1 MIKHPEPYMLT
12 AGNRIYCRRCAASS
26 GRTKEQ
32 CKRPALKNK
41 KVCKHHGGMSTGPK
55 TEEGKKRLRT
65 LNLKH
70 GLYIASVRDATRKAS
85 IKLCYLEDIAYHL
98 GMIKVRTQGRKPTGY
113 FRFNLNNK
121 DELEMALVASRLSS

>member
-1 MIKHPEPYMLT
+1 MLT

-70 GLYIASVRDATRKAS
+70 GLYIASVRDETRMAS
-85 IKLCYLEDIAYHL
+85 IKLNYLEDIALHI
-98 GMIKVRTQGRKPTGY
+98 GMIDVRTRGRKPTGY

-121 DELEMALVASRLSS
+121 DELEMALLASRFGS

>member
-1 MIKHPEPYMLT
+1 
-12 AGNRIYCRRCAASS
+12 
-26 GRTKEQ
+26 
-32 CKRPALKNK
+32 
-41 KVCKHHGGMSTGPK
+41 MSTGPK

-98 GMIKVRTQGRKPTGY
+98 GMIKVRSRGRKPTGY
-113 FRFNLNNK
+113 LRFNLNNK
-121 DELEMALVASRLSS
+121 DELEMALMASRLSS

>member
-1 MIKHPEPYMLT
+1 MFT
-12 AGNRIYCRRCAASS
+12 AGKKIYCRRCAASS

-70 GLYIASVRDATRKAS
+70 GLYIASVRDATRRAS
-85 IKLCYLEDIAYHL
+85 IKLNYLEDIALHI
-98 GMIKVRTQGRKPTGY
+98 GMIDVRTRGRKPTGY
-113 FRFNLNNK
+113 LRFNLNNRE
-121 DELEMALVASRLSS
+121 ELEMALLASRLGS